1 MSNTTKSRIKIAIAI
16 VALLIIGITHL
27 SILHKNEHKDVSF
40 FYPDMNNMWVIE
52 ERSSDG
58 LKRPIGDIVI
68 TRNDTTGNKDVEYVF
83 WDNDKIIPWEN
94 IIVE

>member
-1 MSNTTKSRIKIAIAI
+1 MSNTTGSRIKIAIAM
-16 VALLIIGITHL
+16 VVLLIIGIVHL
-27 SILHKNEHKDVSF
+27 SFLHKNENKDVSF

-58 LKRPIGDIVI
+58 LKRPIGDIVV

-83 WDNDKIIPWEN
+83 WDNDRIIPWEN

>member
-1 MSNTTKSRIKIAIAI
+1 MSNATKSRIKIAIAM
-16 VALLIIGITHL
+16 VVLLIIGIVHL
-27 SILHKNEHKDVSF
+27 SILHKNESKDVSF

-58 LKRPIGDIVI
+58 LKRPIGDIVV

-94 IIVE
+94 IVVE

>member
-16 VALLIIGITHL
+16 VVLSIIGITHL
-27 SILHKNEHKDVSF
+27 SILHKNERKDISF

-94 IIVE
+94 IVVE